1 MNFTEVLTRNIT
13 NLSCYEVHIINS
25 VRFINLKLFTNNV
38 SIKQG
43 ESKVHTI
50 NTSQK
55 SILVGCIHINPINFL
70 MDKDI
75 HIKLGTTF

>member
-1 MNFTEVLTRNIT
+1 MNFTEVLTRNII

-25 VRFINLKLFTNNV
+25 VRFINLKRFTNNV

-43 ESKVHTI
+43 ESKVHPK

-55 SILVGCIHINPINFL
+55 SILVGCILINPINFL
-70 MDKDI
+70 MEKDRK
-75 HIKLGTTF
+75 IKLETTF